1 MLRKADLV
9 KSTEDFRAGGP
20 VLFFE
25 FYGPTARLIQDEQF
39 WVATLDMALRD
50 EIVARTGVKRD

>member
-50 EIVARTGVKRD
+50 EIV